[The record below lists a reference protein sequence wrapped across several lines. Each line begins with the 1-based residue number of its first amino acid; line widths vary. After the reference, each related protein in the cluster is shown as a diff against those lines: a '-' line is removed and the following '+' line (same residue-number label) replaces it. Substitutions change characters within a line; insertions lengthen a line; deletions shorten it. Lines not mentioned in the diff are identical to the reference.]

1 MAIHYREWREGDDL
15 ALLEVWGGPET
26 VQAGQFRGALTVSSA
41 GTDGT
46 PWRRCI
52 VAEDVLD
59 GVGIPVAAG
68 VVYEASLHPE
78 RLWTYIEVARDH
90 RRSGIGATL
99 LTMLRREAGQAP
111 SGVTRLRAKVQPGTP
126 GSAFAEAFG
135 LSPIQRSR
143 LVVVEP
149 GALKLP
155 VFPAKDGGGHPANDE
170 NAGSDVVMDLATGSV
185 ELTDVVGR
193 YYTSIHGWDSPG
205 VLSPGQVQK
214 LFLDDLTGA
223 HGAIVLRAEP
233 QSAFGAGVAPS
244 RKGRIRAFAVSYAEA
259 AQDPLAASAH
269 GSAQGGSA
277 HDVSAQASP
286 AQATDVFVGHEPAL
300 DAADAADA
308 VRDMLSLIAYQHP
321 VILELDDSM
330 TALRAAVEPLL
341 ENGKARVQGAET
353 LVVSDP
359 A

>member
-1 MAIHYREWREGDDL
+1 MAIEYREWREGDDL
-15 ALLEVWGGPET
+15 ALLEIWGGPET
-26 VQAGQFRGALTVSSA
+26 EQARQFRGALTLSSA
-41 GTDGT
+41 GTGGT

-52 VAEDVLD
+52 VAEDVID

-99 LTMLRREAGQAP
+99 LTMLRREAEQAP
-111 SGVTRLRAKVQPGTP
+111 SGVTNLRAKVQPDTP
-126 GSAFAEAFG
+126 GAAFAAAFG

-155 VFPAKDGGGHPANDE
+155 VFPARNGGGGPANDE

-205 VLSPGQVQK
+205 VLSAGQVQK

-233 QSAFGAGVAPS
+233 ESAFGAGVAPS
-244 RKGRIRAFAVSYAEA
+244 KKGRIRAFAVSYAEA
-259 AQDPLAASAH
+259 VQEPTADA
-269 GSAQGGSA
+269 SAQGK
-277 HDVSAQASP
+277 
-286 AQATDVFVGHEPAL
+286 ATDVFVGHEPAL
-300 DAADAADA
+300 DPEDAAAA
-308 VRDMLSLIAYQHP
+308 VRDLLALLAYQHP
-321 VILELDDSM
+321 VMLELDDSM

-341 ENGKARVQGAET
+341 DSGKARQAGAET
-353 LVVSDP
+353 LIVAD
-359 A
+359 

>member
-1 MAIHYREWREGDDL
+1 MAIEYREWRDGDDL
-15 ALLEVWGGPET
+15 TLLEIWGGPET
-26 VQAGQFRGALTVSSA
+26 EQARQFRGALTVSSA

-46 PWRRCI
+46 PWRRTI
-52 VAEDVLD
+52 VAEDVIG

-78 RLWTYIEVARDH
+78 RLWAYIEVARDH
-90 RRSGIGATL
+90 RRAGIGAAL
-99 LTMLRREAGQAP
+99 LAMLRREAEQSP

-126 GSAFAEAFG
+126 GAAFAEAAG

-155 VFPAKDGGGHPANDE
+155 VFPSKNDGGRPANDE

-205 VLSPGQVQK
+205 VLSVGQVQK

-233 QSAFGAGVAPS
+233 ESAFGAGVAPS
-244 RKGRIRAFAVSYAEA
+244 RKGRIRAFAVSYAET
-259 AQDPLAASAH
+259 AQDPLAEAGA
-269 GSAQGGSA
+269 
-277 HDVSAQASP
+277 AQAAG

-300 DAADAADA
+300 AADDAAAA
-308 VRDMLSLIAYQHP
+308 VRDLLALLAYQHP
-321 VILELDDSM
+321 VMLELDDSM

-341 ENGKARVQGAET
+341 DSGRARLAGAET
-353 LVVSDP
+353 LVVSD
-359 A
+359 

>member
-1 MAIHYREWREGDDL
+1 MAIEYREWRDGDDL
-15 ALLEVWGGPET
+15 TLLEIWGGPET
-26 VQAGQFRGALTVSSA
+26 EQARQFRGALTVSSA

-46 PWRRCI
+46 PWRRTI
-52 VAEDVLD
+52 VAEDVID

-78 RLWTYIEVARDH
+78 RLWAYIEVARDH
-90 RRSGIGATL
+90 RRAGIGATL
-99 LTMLRREAGQAP
+99 LAMLRREAEQSP

-126 GSAFAEAFG
+126 GAAFAEAAG

-155 VFPAKDGGGHPANDE
+155 VFRSKNDGGRPANDE

-205 VLSPGQVQK
+205 VLSVGQVQK

-233 QSAFGAGVAPS
+233 ESAFGAGVAPS

-259 AQDPLAASAH
+259 AQDPLAEAGA
-269 GSAQGGSA
+269 
-277 HDVSAQASP
+277 AQAAG

-300 DAADAADA
+300 AADDAAAA
-308 VRDMLSLIAYQHP
+308 VRDLLALLAYQHP
-321 VILELDDSM
+321 VMLELDDSM

-341 ENGKARVQGAET
+341 DSGRARLAGAET
-353 LVVSDP
+353 LVVSD
-359 A
+359 

>member
-1 MAIHYREWREGDDL
+1 MAIEYREWREGDDL
-15 ALLEVWGGPET
+15 ALLEIWGDPET
-26 VQAGQFRGALTVSSA
+26 FQAGQFRGALTVSSSGA
-41 GTDGT
+41 DGT
-46 PWRRCI
+46 PWRRTI
-52 VAEDVLD
+52 VAEDVID

-78 RLWTYIEVARDH
+78 RLWAYIEVARDH

-99 LTMLRREAGQAP
+99 LTMLRREADQAP
-111 SGVTRLRAKVQPGTP
+111 SGVKKLRAKVQPGTP
-126 GSAFAEAFG
+126 GAAFAEAFG

-155 VFPAKDGGGHPANDE
+155 VFPAKDDGGLPANDE

-205 VLSPGQVQK
+205 VLSMGQVQK

-233 QSAFGAGVAPS
+233 ESAFGSGVTPS
-244 RKGRIRAFAVSYAEA
+244 KKGRIRAFAVSYAEA
-259 AQDPLAASAH
+259 SQDPSADA
-269 GSAQGGSA
+269 SAQGGK
-277 HDVSAQASP
+277 
-286 AQATDVFVGHEPAL
+286 ATDVFVGHEPSL
-300 DAADAADA
+300 EAADSAAA
-308 VRDMLSLIAYQHP
+308 VRDLLSLLAYQHP
-321 VILELDDSM
+321 VMLELDDSM

-341 ENGKARVQGAET
+341 DSGKARQAGAET
-353 LVVSDP
+353 LIVSD
-359 A
+359 